1 MIAQAPKPLSP
12 PAKSSTTPTIAWDPL
27 PPDYPLPDDPVENIQ
42 QPFLAAALTDAL
54 GTDDRIRPDMLIA
67 SNFALVA
74 TVNDKPVIK
83 APDWLWVASVQPSE
97 TEPRRSYTPNLE
109 GDPVAIVMEFL
120 SETEAGEYSAKS
132 THPYGKF
139 YFYEQILKV
148 PTYVIFDPAT
158 ALLEVYELQGGHYKL
173 QSATGRHWIEPLKL
187 WLGTWQGDRLGINT
201 YWLRWWDDSGQLLP
215 WGFEKAKEEA
225 DRANQEALRAN
236 QEALRANQETLRAS
250 QESDRA
256 NQEALRANQEAD
268 RANQEALRASQE
280 TDRANQE
287 RQARLDAISRLLAM
301 GLTDTQV
308 AEALGLPI
316 EEVRGQA

>member
-1 MIAQAPKPLSP
+1 
-12 PAKSSTTPTIAWDPL
+12 
-27 PPDYPLPDDPVENIQ
+27 
-42 QPFLAAALTDAL
+42 
-54 GTDDRIRPDMLIA
+54 
-67 SNFALVA
+67 
-74 TVNDKPVIK
+74 
-83 APDWLWVASVQPSE
+83 
-97 TEPRRSYTPNLE
+97 
-109 GDPVAIVMEFL
+109 MEFL

-236 QEALRANQETLRAS
+236 QEALRA
-250 QESDRA
+250 
-256 NQEALRANQEAD
+256 
-268 RANQEALRASQE
+268 SQE